1 MSFLD
6 IIIEADQDLLI
17 RLNNFG
23 SASFDQFW
31 LMITK
36 PANWIPL
43 FLFWLYLLIYNFSW
57 KKGIFLFLFVAIMA
71 GLSDQLVNLIKYT
84 FERPRPCWQVG
95 VLEQIRIL
103 KCTHSFSFVSGHAT
117 TSMAVTT
124 FIYILFRKKYSWS
137 FVFYIYPLLFAYSRI
152 YMGKHY
158 PLDIVCGYALGFVEA
173 VLYLKLARYIMN
185 KWLFK
190 NESK

>member
-6 IIIEADQDLLI
+6 TIIQADQELLI
-17 RLNNFG
+17 RLNNLG
-23 SASFDQFW
+23 NTPFDEFW
-31 LMITK
+31 LKITK
-36 PANWIPL
+36 AANWIPL
-43 FLFWLYLLIYNFSW
+43 FLFWLFLLVKEYSW
-57 KKGIFLFLFVAIMA
+57 KKGIFLFLFIAIMA

-84 FERPRPCWQVG
+84 FERPRPCWQTG

-124 FIYILFRKKYSWS
+124 FVYMLFRSKFKWS

-158 PLDIVCGYALGFVEA
+158 PLDIVCGYTLGVIEA
-173 VLYLKLARYIMN
+173 ILYLKLARYLMN
-185 KWLFK
+185 KWFYK
-190 NESK
+190 N